1 MPANNRLDLL
11 PGDLQWSQQD
21 KDLYEKLPYHLARN
35 QVKQIK
41 RFARFTKLFGKQ
53 AWTPRSGTIL
63 KTVRKERA
71 PQLRSQILPRT
82 IQQSALVDKVE
93 LAEMTETAQ
102 LYHHKV
108 ESHLITFHPDF
119 QDFLECITEVN
130 DNLAEQITHI
140 PEVFAR
146 TFAFHASP
154 RVALCGQTG
163 SNFIEDV
170 PHFVTETM
178 ALSKTAAVLQNLC
191 AQVSRGLSLRMV
203 NYLLQV
209 AFNDLRMVP
218 YQGDLLGDGTDGKF
232 LAQKYALLISN
243 EVWSNW
249 TFDPFLRDNKED
261 NRNIVTEGFRGSL
274 FGQVV
279 TMIEDKEL
287 RIAAD
292 GTVPAPD
299 IEQDGDRAEIANK
312 GETVANP
319 AYVAAPWAVAWLVGL
334 DAGYKMI
341 KPGPPPSHFT
351 KGGMDMSKFNAM
363 DWNGKVRETRDFM
376 VPVLNTAGETVLDT
390 NKYGE
395 YMQMISHIAFGCIPT
410 QRRNLL
416 PIIYART
423 RVNPLS

>member
-1 MPANNRLDLL
+1 MASNNRLDLL

-21 KDLYEKLPYHLARN
+21 INLFEKLPYHLARN

-53 AWTPRSGTIL
+53 SWTPRSGTVL

-82 IQQSALVDKVE
+82 IQQSALIDKVE

-108 ESHLITFHPDF
+108 ESHLITFHADF
-119 QDFLECITEVN
+119 QDFLENITEVN
-130 DNLAEQITHI
+130 DNLSEKIVEI
-140 PEVFAR
+140 PELFAR
-146 TFAFHASP
+146 TYAFHASP
-154 RVALCGQTG
+154 RVALCGQVG

-170 PHFVTETM
+170 PHFVTETV
-178 ALSKTAAVLQNLC
+178 ALSKTSAVLGNLIT
-191 AQVSRGLSLRMV
+191 QVTKGLSLKMV
-203 NYLLQV
+203 NYLAQV
-209 AFNDLRMVP
+209 AFNDIRMVP
-218 YQGDLLGDGTDGKF
+218 YQGDILADGTNGAF
-232 LAQKYALLISN
+232 LAQKFCLIISN
-243 EVWSNW
+243 EIQANW
-249 TFDPFLRDNKED
+249 QFDTFLRDNRKLSED
-261 NRNIVTEGFRGSL
+261 IVTAGFTGSP
-274 FGQVV
+274 FGNII
-279 TMIEDKEL
+279 TMVEDKEL

-292 GTVPAPD
+292 GTIPAPD
-299 IEQDGDRAEIANK
+299 IQQDGSRNDIANV
-312 GETVANP
+312 GETIANP
-319 AYVAAPWAVAWLVGL
+319 DYINAPFAVAWLVGL

-341 KPGPPPSHFT
+341 KPGPPPAPFT

-363 DWNGKVRETRDFM
+363 DWNGKVRETRDVM
-376 VPVLNTAGETVLDT
+376 VPVVNTAGTSLLDT

-416 PIIYART
+416 PVIYART
-423 RVNPLS
+423 RVNPL